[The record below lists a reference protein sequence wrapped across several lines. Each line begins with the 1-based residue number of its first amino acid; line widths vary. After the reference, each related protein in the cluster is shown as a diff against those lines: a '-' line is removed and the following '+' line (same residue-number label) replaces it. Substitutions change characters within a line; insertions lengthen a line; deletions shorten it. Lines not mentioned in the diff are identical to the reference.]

1 MLNNMDNEHIM
12 FQQLVLLPS
21 VDPSLLQS
29 DMMTWAKGC
38 RVWWIVWKT
47 PVSDD
52 SQLCMYTIVYEYI
65 NIYQQHHFFDK
76 EHQYIN
82 QSGVGYTA
90 GSTPPSPPPWFP
102 VAPFTG
108 HGQPLP
114 NDEHK
119 RIFTSRGPSPV
130 LQKKRFFIRYL
141 STYPHF
147 IVGCTMLY
155 PNPNP

>member
-82 QSGVGYTA
+82 QVWGIQLVLLLHLHHHDFLWLHSLGMANHFPTM
-90 GSTPPSPPPWFP
+90 STSEFLRVEDHPRFY
-102 VAPFTG
+102 
-108 HGQPLP
+108 
-114 NDEHK
+114 K
-119 RIFTSRGPSPV
+119 
-130 LQKKRFFIRYL
+130 KKRFFIRYL